1 MPIQIIDKIKQKN
14 NADFKIA
21 DAIDLNYN
29 DEISVKEALD
39 ELYENG
45 GGVFYLSDTTDID
58 NLTTARQGS
67 LVYIPA
73 ASDTEDEHLYII
85 HEVVKNSDGT
95 TTVTNYS
102 ELKTGGGGI
111 GAVPELKYVDS
122 MPEGERIYKTV
133 NDDIILQFHFFSATY
148 GNGNYRIYRDGSLL
162 KSFSDT
168 KGNVLV
174 NLGKIAVETTY
185 TFTVTATDY
194 LGIPAPETL
203 SFTVIV
209 GGAKLTSTFDQTITN
224 TVFENTTEIVVPY
237 TVSCS
242 DISAVMY
249 IDCEI
254 KDKNDN
260 TVKQE
265 RIDISAHPSSGY
277 WEVGCLTDRGAYT
290 LTMQAHTTDGL
301 FSSEKL
307 EYKFNIL
314 QQGEIA
320 IISTFDSF
328 GVNTDTYITIPFRV
342 TTTVAN
348 YLTMRGVLYRLDGSN
363 WVEHKTTGTSGI
375 SCTNGIT
382 GYWSIG
388 YLDQGTYKYELSA
401 TTVDG
406 GISSLESATEEF
418 EIAQSQYSRVE
429 PVSANLIAWFDAND
443 KRNSDTDRNIWYNK
457 TSLGDSYR
465 IYLTDLNYET
475 NGWKHVDESLTDAEE
490 GEYMLK
496 FTGDSYGRLMRMN
509 NGNPTAY
516 SPFSIFSN
524 SGIEGFAFE
533 CVFRTRNVGE
543 LKSKVVTCQQG
554 ATSNSCGF
562 SVGYDKMFLSSNI
575 QTMDLDFSEDSWIHA
590 VFVIDKNIRTMST
603 VGVEMI
609 ENLNQIATMR
619 VYING
624 VLCAANALT
633 TDSFLDAGG
642 YSYPLML
649 NACLVDGIASNFGEC
664 EIKLIRM
671 YNNYL
676 TSSDVLNNY
685 IASIYDLT
693 EQQQMKDRNDTTK
706 NVLPTVIFK
715 RKLTSSNKNTF
726 VGLNSITDK
735 AVSKKYCVDCVM
747 EFNDGSGNIQTLDNV
762 DVFLQ
767 GTSSLQYPV
776 KNYKIK
782 AYQDDAHS
790 QKLKFAPSPKKDEWK
805 PEYCYTLKVDFMES
819 SHMNNTPTAVF
830 YDQVCEAMGAASPA
844 REAGYRDSIDGIPC
858 IVYYSDDFESE
869 GLTLVG
875 SFMFNLDK
883 ESDNLG
889 FDVGNCISYE
899 GAANS
904 SDTAGCFFSY
914 DACMTSRYGTYLNA
928 SLEEYI
934 KTSGNNIT
942 MEQFK
947 QGIED
952 GTINYDTYEE
962 FKAGQDEI
970 SYVMDDWE
978 YRYSYCE
985 DDGDD
990 PSYRP
995 MLELIEWV
1003 TNSTQNGTFKDE
1015 FEEHFNLKYCLIYYL
1030 QMMVFAQ
1037 VDNCGKNM
1045 MMDTWDGKIFYPRPY
1060 DMDTQM
1066 GLSNTGTETIGSDAE
1081 LLPTISPFRADGTYA
1096 GYENSDTTTQNR
1108 YLSYNTKTS
1117 KLWNNFAIEFEEEI
1131 KSAYQQLRSSGV
1143 YNVNNI
1149 ITHMCSMTTDII
1161 GEIYYNKDMASKYL
1175 SQVDTSSTEYLK
1187 ALHGNR
1193 LEKYKKFITERIM
1206 FCDTLY
1212 EYMESDAQQDTL
1224 NSTITLRSDAFY
1236 GMGVSEGT
1244 LKCYIGISSY
1254 SPMYVTINV
1263 GSGLDAMITA
1273 YVSPDSTY
1281 VDPDTG
1287 LTTEG
1292 TLFSFPMKATDK
1304 EMIITGAG
1312 NIKEINRLEELNVRD
1327 LTIAKAQKISKL
1339 NLSNST
1345 RMTALALG
1353 NNYLLR
1359 ELDCSMSYLLGT
1371 ATGGQ
1376 TLDLSRCINLRDINV
1391 AYTKL
1396 TGITFPTNSNLK
1408 HINLDASAVKN
1419 VFIDGAEFLEDI
1431 SINECTEIQNYEL
1444 NKCRKLTGIDVSAST
1459 VRQFVATNCENL
1471 VELNLSE
1478 CKQMVSFD
1486 VTNSPKIH
1494 TLRMTGNTG
1503 SIMNDLNIYTMY
1515 SLRTLYA
1522 NNTASLT
1529 KIRFPKY
1536 ANQQEADK
1544 AASGQEAELWTNL
1557 QTLDITSSSIKYIQY
1572 GSQEIFDGSCDMS
1585 QLSNL
1590 TSLSFQNCTD
1600 VVSITNLNYSA
1611 SSLANMFNGCRSLT
1625 NIQGTLTCTGTS
1637 VVNMFYNCQTLEHL
1651 NNLTMDFKAVQDAT
1665 SALNSCYKMK
1675 TPMLKKF
1682 LDSCGSNLTNINNIA
1697 FMMRGDA
1704 TLGSANDTTRTL
1716 SKDLFANTPSIIHV
1730 SQAFCTTKYT
1740 TINGDLFENLSNLQN
1755 VRACFGTMR
1764 ELTTVGVNLLKNK
1777 TKLTDCHA
1785 VFADCPKL
1793 ANYITQPTI
1802 FEGSNNITNISQ
1814 MFKGCTALLAPQGIE
1829 GLLDNLTKITNAE
1842 YMFYNCSAMTCAV
1855 PNGYF
1860 ANNSLLK
1867 KIDGYFGRCAKL
1879 TQLCDRLFRKEITD
1893 TNTLPSLTEAR
1904 CVFSGCTN
1912 LTGVVSNA
1920 FFVGA
1925 NNITQLG
1932 DGLNTTPWNGSGTFG
1947 SLYGFFA
1954 DTKITGY
1961 FDTFLAPLTGL
1972 QNALGMFRKI
1982 GSTNATSLKNCYYYE
1997 GSTVMERSNTV
2008 SDRLFA
2014 NNPSLR
2020 VVGYFFRGNTS
2031 ILGCIPSNLF
2041 SSCKNSLAYVNQMFE
2056 ECTSLTGTDLET
2068 GENVGVSGDWFSG
2081 AKNLINASS
2090 FLYNN
2095 SNFVGTIPKNLFE
2108 GCTSLQYTSYMFYNC
2123 MGITGEVPIELF
2135 NSCRSTLRQVNSMF
2149 QECGNLEGEFPTG
2162 TYSIV
2167 QGITAYE
2174 LCGSATEGALEVVTT
2189 VTDPLTEVA
2198 YSTVVG
2204 ISPDLVSILLPDVGY
2219 CVKPVVG
2226 EVTQVD
2232 QYGLLANCTNLQDI
2246 SYMFYNCQ
2254 NLRGAVP
2261 NDIFYTDSL
2270 TKRYN
2275 SLTNAS
2281 HIFCH
2286 CGFDEA
2292 FVDSNTGISY
2302 LCDSNMLSKCP
2313 ALTNVSGMFRGL
2325 WDMPSCQIY
2334 MNMFARQTALTDASR
2349 VFWGLSNLTGAI
2361 TSTLFLNSLGTLTNA
2376 YGIFAFTKINSVA
2389 SGFLNNGVKNTKIQ
2403 QVGGIF
2409 YNCTNL
2415 TGTSP
2420 AFWDGSLYTALIS
2433 NQDGYYG
2440 ALYNCTKLSNY
2451 TTAQAVSEN
2460 WVAKQSYISW

>member
-39 ELYENG
+39 ELYESG
-45 GGVFYLSDTTDID
+45 GGVFYLSDVKDIE
-58 NLTTARQGS
+58 NLTSAKQGS

-73 ASDTEDEHLYII
+73 LGDADERLYIV
-85 HEVVKNSDGT
+85 HEVQKNADGT

-102 ELKTGGGGI
+102 ELKTGGGTST
-111 GAVPELKYVDS
+111 VPTLSYIDS

-133 NDDIILQFHFFSATY
+133 DDDIVLQFHFFSSTY
-148 GNGNYRIYRDGSLL
+148 GNGNYRVYRDGSLA
-162 KSFSDT
+162 KSFSDV
-168 KGNVLV
+168 KGNVLI
-174 NLGKIAVETTY
+174 NLGKLATETTY
-185 TFTVTATDY
+185 VFTVTATDY

-203 SFTVIV
+203 MFTVVV
-209 GGAKLTSTFDQTITN
+209 GGVKLTSTFDQTITN
-224 TVFENTTEIVVPY
+224 TVFETDSNITVPY
-237 TVSCS
+237 TLSCS
-242 DISAVMY
+242 DTSAVLY

-254 KDKNDN
+254 KDGGDN
-260 TVKQE
+260 SIKQE
-265 RIDISAHPSSGY
+265 RIDVSSHPISGY
-277 WEVGCLTDRGAYT
+277 WEVGTIPNRGAYT
-290 LTMQAHTTDGL
+290 LTMQAHSTDGL
-301 FSSEKL
+301 FSSDKL
-307 EYKFNIL
+307 EYKFNVL
-314 QQGEIA
+314 RQGEIA

-342 TTTVAN
+342 STTVAN
-348 YLTMRGVLYRLDGSN
+348 YLTMRGTLFKLENGS
-363 WVEHKTTGTSGI
+363 WTEVKTTGTSGI

-388 YLDQGTYKYELSA
+388 YLEQGTYKYELSA
-401 TTVDG
+401 TTIDG
-406 GISSLESATEEF
+406 GIVSLEKAVEEF
-418 EIAQSQYSRVE
+418 EITQSQYNRVE
-429 PVSANLIAWFDAND
+429 PVTANLMAWFDAND
-443 KRNSDTDRNIWYNK
+443 KRNSDSDRNIWYNK

-509 NGNPTAY
+509 NGNPTPY
-516 SPFSIFSN
+516 NPFSIFSN

-543 LKSKVVTCQQG
+543 LSAKVVTCQQG
-554 ATSNSCGF
+554 TTTTTCGF
-562 SVGYDKMFLSSNI
+562 SVGYDKIHLASNI
-575 QTMDLDFSEDSWIHA
+575 QTMDLDFSENSWIHA
-590 VFVIDKNIRTMST
+590 VFVIDKNIRTMAT
-603 VGVEMI
+603 TGVEMI

-619 VYING
+619 IYING
-624 VLCAANALT
+624 VLCAANAIT
-633 TDSFLDAGG
+633 NDSFLDAGG
-642 YSYPLML
+642 YSYPLMI
-649 NACLVDGIASNFGEC
+649 NSCLVDGVAANFGEC

-685 IASIYDLT
+685 IASIHDLT

-715 RKLTSSNKNTF
+715 RKPTSSNKNTF

-747 EFNDGSGNIQTLDNV
+747 EFNDGSGNIQTFDNV

-790 QKLKFAPSPKKDEWK
+790 KKLKFAPSPKKDEWK

-830 YDQVCEAMGAASPA
+830 YDQVCEAMGASSPA
-844 REAGYRDSIDGIPC
+844 RDAGYRDSIDGIPC

-889 FDVGNCISYE
+889 FEVGNCISYE

-914 DACMTSRYGTYLNA
+914 DACMSSRYDTYLTA
-928 SLEEYI
+928 SLEDYI
-934 KTSGNNIT
+934 KTSGNVIG
-942 MEQFK
+942 MEAFIE
-947 QGIED
+947 GINN

-1066 GLSNTGTETIGSDAE
+1066 GLSNTGTETIDADAE

-1096 GYENSDTTTQNR
+1096 GYENSDTITQNR
-1108 YLSYNTKTS
+1108 YLAYNTKTS
-1117 KLWNNFAIEFEEEI
+1117 KLWNNFAIEFANEI
-1131 KSAYQQLRSSGV
+1131 KSAYQQLRSAGV
-1143 YNVNNI
+1143 YSVDNI
-1149 ITHMCSMTTDII
+1149 MTHMRSMTVDVI

-1193 LEKYKKFITERIM
+1193 QEKYKKFITDRIM

-1236 GMGVSEGT
+1236 GVNSSEGT

-1287 LTTEG
+1287 MTREG
-1292 TLFSFPMKATDK
+1292 TLFSFPIKATDK

-1371 ATGGQ
+1371 GTGGQ
-1376 TLDLSRCINLRDINV
+1376 TLNLSQCVNLRTVNI
-1391 AYTKL
+1391 AYTKI
-1396 TGITFPTNSNLK
+1396 TGITFPTNSNLTEV
-1408 HINLDASAVKN
+1408 NLDGSSIKN
-1419 VFIDGAEFLEDI
+1419 VNIDGAEFLRDV
-1431 SINECTEIQNYEL
+1431 SIENCVEIQNYEL
-1444 NKCRKLTGIDVSAST
+1444 NKCKKLTTIDVSAST

-1486 VTNSPKIH
+1486 VTNSPNIH

-1503 SIMNDLNIYTMY
+1503 SIMNDLNLYTMY
-1515 SLRTLYA
+1515 NLRALYA
-1522 NNTASLT
+1522 NNTTSLN

-1536 ANQQEADK
+1536 ANQEETDK
-1544 AASGQEAELWTNL
+1544 AIAGQPAQLWTAL
-1557 QTLDITSSSIKYIQY
+1557 QTLNITSSSIKYIQY
-1572 GSQEIFDGSCDMS
+1572 GSQEITNGTCDMG
-1585 QLSNL
+1585 QLENL

-1600 VVSITNLNYSA
+1600 VVSITNLNYTA
-1611 SSLANMFNGCRSLT
+1611 SSFVNMFNGCIALT
-1625 NIQGTLTCTGTS
+1625 NIQGTLTCSGTS
-1637 VVNMFYNCQTLEHL
+1637 VASMFLNCKVLEHL
-1651 NNLTMDFKAVQDAT
+1651 DNLT
-1665 SALNSCYKMK
+1665 LNLSTVTNAYGAFRQCYKLK
-1675 TPMLKKF
+1675 TPALKKL
-1682 LDSCGSNLTNINNIA
+1682 LDACGSSLQNIDTIA
-1697 FMMRGDA
+1697 WMFHADGV
-1704 TLGSANDTTRTL
+1704 LGSATDTTRTL
-1716 SKDLFANTPSIIHV
+1716 SKDLFENTPNITSM
-1730 SQAFCTTKYT
+1730 SNSFCATKYT
-1740 TINGDLFENLSNLQN
+1740 TINGDCFDNLTKLNN
-1755 VRACFGTMR
+1755 INACFGAMG
-1764 ELTTVGVNLLKNK
+1764 ELTTVGIGLLRNK
-1777 TKLTDCHA
+1777 PTLTNCYA
-1785 VFADCPKL
+1785 TFADCRKL

-1802 FEGSNNITNISQ
+1802 FEGSNAITNISQ
-1814 MFKGCTALLAPQGIE
+1814 MFKNDTALKAPNGID
-1829 GLLDNLTKITNAE
+1829 GMLDNLIGLTNAE
-1842 YMFYNCSAMTCAV
+1842 YMFYNCKALVCAV
-1855 PNGYF
+1855 PNGFF
-1860 ANNSLLK
+1860 ANNSRLTKL
-1867 KIDGYFGRCAKL
+1867 DGFFGLCSGL
-1879 TQLCDRLFRKEITD
+1879 TQICDRLFRKELQD
-1893 TNTLPSLTEAR
+1893 TNTFPSLTQAR
-1904 CVFSGCTN
+1904 YMFSGCTN
-1912 LTGVVSNA
+1912 LTGIVSNA
-1920 FFVGA
+1920 FFLGA
-1925 NNITQLG
+1925 SEITDLG
-1932 DGLNTTPWNGSGTFG
+1932 DGLNTTPWNSSSIFG
-1947 SLYGFFA
+1947 NLNGFFA

-1961 FDTFLAPLTGL
+1961 FDTFLAPLTKL
-1972 QNALGMFRKI
+1972 RNVRGMFYKT
-1982 GSTNATSLKNCYYYE
+1982 SANATLKNCYYYE

-2008 SDRLFA
+2008 SDKLFA
-2014 NNPSLR
+2014 NNPSLYQA
-2020 VVGYFFRGNTS
+2020 GYFFANNTS
-2031 ILGCIPSNLF
+2031 LVGCIPPNLY
-2041 SSCKNSLAYVNQMFE
+2041 SACKKSIAYLSAAFYN
-2056 ECTSLTGTDLET
+2056 CTGLTGTDLET
-2068 GENVGVSGDWFSG
+2068 GENIGIREEWFSG
-2081 AKNLINASS
+2081 ASSLINVSD
-2090 FLYNN
+2090 FLR
-2095 SNFVGTIPKNLFE
+2095 
-2108 GCTSLQYTSYMFYNC
+2108 GCTNFSGSLPKDLFKGCTRLQTVSSMFESC
-2123 MGITGEVPIELF
+2123 SGLIGELPIELF
-2135 NSCRSTLRQVNSMF
+2135 NDCRSSLTATYYMF
-2149 QECGNLEGEFPTG
+2149 CNCKGLTGKFPTG
-2162 TYSIV
+2162 VYSKAE
-2167 QGITAYE
+2167 GITAYKM
-2174 LCGSATEGALEVVTT
+2174 CGSTTEGALKVVTT
-2189 VTDPLTEVA
+2189 VTDPYTEVA

-2204 ISPDLVSILLPDVGY
+2204 ISPDLVTVLLPDVGY
-2219 CVKPVVG
+2219 CVVPIIG
-2226 EVTQVD
+2226 EVTKVE
-2232 QYGLLANCTNLQDI
+2232 QYGLLANCTNLTRTD
-2246 SYMFYNCQ
+2246 YMFHECNG
-2254 NLRGAVP
+2254 LKGAIP

-2275 SLTNAS
+2275 VLTTTANM
-2281 HIFCH
+2281 FYH
-2286 CGFDEA
+2286 CGFDKTY
-2292 FVDSNTGISY
+2292 VDENTGIHY
-2302 LCDSNMLSKCP
+2302 FCDANLLSKCP
-2313 ALTNVSGMFRGL
+2313 ALTDISNMFRGIKV
-2325 WDMPSCQIY
+2325 PSCQLY
-2334 MNMFARQTALTDASR
+2334 MNMFARQTVLQNASGL
-2349 VFWGLSNLTGAI
+2349 FWATNNLTGAI
-2361 TSTLFLNSLGTLTNA
+2361 TSTLFLNSLGTLTNV
-2376 YGIFAFTKINSVA
+2376 YGMFAFTNITSVV
-2389 SGFLNNGVKNTKIQ
+2389 SGFLNNGVKNTKLQ
-2403 QVGGIF
+2403 QVGAIF
-2409 YNCTNL
+2409 YNCSNI
-2415 TGTSP
+2415 TGASP
-2420 AFWDGSLYTALIS
+2420 SFWDGSFYTAIVS
-2433 NQDGYYG
+2433 NQNGYYG

-2451 TTAQAVSEN
+2451 STAQAVSNN
-2460 WVAKQSYISW
+2460 WTNNQNYVGY